1 MAEAFPTL
9 TDRERAGLAARD
21 IDPDLSLAGFLA
33 GLMPRKTA
41 AEIDR
46 IVEEGVRE
54 SDVDPCAICR
64 VRAGLPV
71 PDPRLP
77 GLRVPACAR
86 CRDWLAYWDGWSLQY
101 GQPGDRTWVH
111 RDGRRV
117 AVIELGRWDGG
128 KQVGRRRLEDR
139 QRRVLAKRES
149 ARRRRA
155 A

>member
-1 MAEAFPTL
+1 MRAFPTL
-9 TDRERAGLAARD
+9 TARERDGLAARG
-21 IDPDLSLAGFLA
+21 IDPEQSLRGFLA
-33 GLMPRKTA
+33 AVMPHKTA
-41 AEIDR
+41 TEIEE
-46 IVEEGVRE
+46 IVGRGVRE
-54 SDVDPCAICR
+54 SDVDDCALCR
-64 VRAGLPV
+64 TRASLPV

-86 CRDWLAYWDGWSLQY
+86 CRDWLAYWDGWALKF
-101 GQPGDRTWVH
+101 GEPDDRVWVH

-139 QRRVLAKRES
+139 QRRVLAKREEG
-149 ARRRRA
+149 RRRRA